1 MNPIHTVRLEFD
13 PKLNTIDKDK
23 KRSQGLSVVMQ
34 IGDTLWVA
42 NDETI
47 SLERFTLT
55 DTSGAGRYDCGKEHR
70 QFSLDD
76 YIRLPVPPTSDP
88 EIIEEVDLEGLAFED
103 GYLWLIASHSLKR
116 KKPKLKDDLEK
127 NRKRL
132 ATVESD
138 GNRYLLARIPVEESD
153 GGYRLVK
160 KSKQNGEKQSAAQL
174 EGGKRRNTLMDEL
187 AKDEHLQPFFAI
199 PGKDNGFD
207 IEGLAVANGHLFIGL
222 RGPVLRGWAIILE
235 VVPEPDK
242 DDSTLLKL
250 KAIGP
255 DRRSYR
261 KHFLQLGGLGVRDLC
276 VHGDDLLI
284 LAGPTMDIDGPVTI
298 FRWPN
303 GTKPPEEAIVP
314 GDKLERLC
322 DIPYGQGDDH
332 AEGMTLLTSAAGGKP
347 DSVLI
352 VYDSAA
358 PSRLIGEN
366 TMIADVFGF

>member
-55 DTSGAGRYDCGKEHR
+55 DTSGAGKYDCGKEHR

-127 NRKRL
+127 DRKRL

-138 GNRYLLARIPVEESD
+138 GNRYLLARIPIEESD
-153 GGYRLVK
+153 GDYRLVK
-160 KSKQNGEKQSAAQL
+160 KSRQNGEKQSAAQL
-174 EGGKRRNTLMDEL
+174 EGGKHRNELMDAL

-235 VVPEPDK
+235 VVPEQDK

-250 KAIGP
+250 KSIGP

-303 GTKPPEEAIVP
+303 GTKPQEEAIVP